1 VRRPLSIVIICVWLV
16 MLALLVRR
24 TWPPATP
31 KTEAVER
38 IQPVAGEEWMGVYHA
53 EQKIGYTHH
62 SLAPDDR
69 GFVFA
74 EESLLRLTVMDTPQ
88 TVRTRMQG
96 HTAPDFTLRDVDFEL
111 SSGAGN
117 LHASG
122 VVEGGALHLR
132 LRTGKDSSEQVL
144 PLTEP
149 VYLPSTVRASLDAAR
164 LQPGRQLEVLAFDP
178 TTLSNDRLH
187 VTVEQQEAVPHAA
200 AGVQA
205 WRVQEEFRGLK
216 TTAWID
222 NNGTVMREEGPMGL
236 ALVREPAEQ
245 AVNHGWATQTALDLV
260 ATAAV
265 PVTHPIDDARQRRS
279 LRVRLSGIA
288 TDTVPSD
295 DEQVRQGDVLTIT
308 RLDTAGLQSYALPYR
323 DTTYAGDLVPTAF
336 LQSDHPRVRALAQQ
350 VVGEEH
356 DALRAAVRLNDWV
369 YANLRKVPTI
379 SIPNAL
385 QVLDMGEGDCN
396 EHAVL
401 LAALAR
407 AAGIPTRVIAGA
419 VYLNGAF
426 FYHSWCEVWL
436 GRWVGIDPA
445 LHQFPADVTHIKFVI
460 GGPEKQLAMMGI
472 IGRLGIDVL
481 DEDSGPHG

>member
-1 VRRPLSIVIICVWLV
+1 MRRPLSIAIICFWLV
-16 MLALLVRR
+16 MLGLLVRR
-24 TWPPATP
+24 TWPPAVL

-38 IQPVAGEEWMGVYHA
+38 LQPVAGEEWMGVYH
-53 EQKIGYTHH
+53 EQQKIGYTHH
-62 SLAPDDR
+62 SLAADDA

-74 EESLLRLTVMDTPQ
+74 EESLLRLTVLDTPQ

-96 HTAPDFTLRDVDFEL
+96 HTGRDFTLRDVEFEL

-117 LHASG
+117 LQARG

-144 PLTEP
+144 PLQEP
-149 VYLPSTVRASLDAAR
+149 LYLPSTLRASLDATG

-187 VTVEQQEAVPHAA
+187 LTVEGQEAVPHTAPA
-200 AGVQA
+200 IQG
-205 WRVQEEFRGLK
+205 WRVHEEFRGLK
-216 TTAWID
+216 TTAWVD
-222 NNGTVMREEGPMGL
+222 AGGAVLREEGPMGL

-245 AVNHGWATQTALDLV
+245 AVNQGWATQTALDLV

-265 PVTHPIDDARQRRS
+265 PVARPIEDARQRRS

-288 TDTVPSD
+288 TDRVPSD
-295 DEQVRQGDVLTIT
+295 DAQMRQGDVLTIT
-308 RLDTAGLQSYALPYR
+308 RPDTASLQSYALPYR
-323 DTTYAGDLVPTAF
+323 DTAYVADLAPTAF
-336 LQSDHPRVRALAQQ
+336 LQSDHPRVRTLAQQ
-350 VVGEEH
+350 IVGDDH
-356 DALRAAVRLNDWV
+356 DALRAAIRLNDWV
-369 YANLRKVPTI
+369 YGNLRKVPTI

-407 AAGIPTRVIAGA
+407 AAGIPTRVIAGT

-445 LHQFPADVTHIKFVI
+445 LHQFPTDVTHIKFVV
-460 GGPEKQLAMMGI
+460 GGPEEQLAMMDV
-472 IGRLGIDVL
+472 IGRLGIEVL
-481 DEDSGPHG
+481 DGDSAPQG